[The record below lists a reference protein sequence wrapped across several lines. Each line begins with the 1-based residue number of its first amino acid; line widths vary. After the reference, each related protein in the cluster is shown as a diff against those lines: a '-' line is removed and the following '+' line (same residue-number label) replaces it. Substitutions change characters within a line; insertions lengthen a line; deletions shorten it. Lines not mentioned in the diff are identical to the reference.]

1 MNKSIQKSVSFV
13 FLCALVAIFM
23 SVSSVFAQDQ
33 TESYTVVDNTGRSV
47 EFTKVPERTLSI
59 GHGALKLYAFIA
71 GSDKLVGIEE
81 AEKTGHTVIGQSIHY
96 AYPELR
102 TLDTIGKGGAK
113 FEPDYELLKFA
124 EPDVIFIAYEKT
136 ADELDEL
143 QDTLQIPVV
152 GIGAGMGGR
161 VFGEDTY
168 ETFEIIGKTLK
179 LEERAEAVNN
189 FIREAEAD
197 LAARAGKV
205 EDSPKTYLG
214 GCSFRGEQGIL
225 STKTYLDLLNSV
237 NALNVMDALTDER
250 SVMIDKE
257 KLLDLDPEMIILDLS
272 GKTLLDEDM
281 KTDPEFYRS
290 LSAFKNHNAYYI
302 MPYFTYGMNY
312 DTAILNMYYIGSLAH
327 PENFAD
333 IDLETKAAEIYTMFV
348 GKDVFA
354 DLLGTYPESFT
365 VSSLDHE

>member
-1 MNKSIQKSVSFV
+1 MKRYIQKTVGFIFLFALIAISV
-13 FLCALVAIFM
+13 LA
-23 SVSSVFAQDQ
+23 SSVFAQDL
-33 TESYTVVDNTGRSV
+33 TESYTVVDNTGRSI

-81 AEKTGHTVIGQSIHY
+81 AEKRGHTVTGQSIHY

-102 TLDTIGKGGAK
+102 ELETIGKGGSK
-113 FEPDYELLKFA
+113 FEPDYELLKYA
-124 EPDVIFIAYEKT
+124 EPDVIFIAYEKN

-143 QDTLQIPVV
+143 QDTLQIPIV
-152 GIGAGMGGR
+152 GIGAGMRGQ

-168 ETFEIIGKTLK
+168 ETFEIIGKVLK
-179 LEERAEAVNN
+179 LEDRAEAVNN

-197 LAARAGKV
+197 LAARAGSV
-205 EDSPKTYLG
+205 EESPETYLG

-225 STKTYLDLLNSV
+225 STKTHLDLLNSV

-290 LSAFKNHNAYYI
+290 LSAFKNNNAYYI

-333 IDLETKAAEIYTMFV
+333 IDLKAKAAEIYTMFV

-354 DLLGTYPESFT
+354 DLLETYPEAFT
-365 VSSLDHE
+365 VSSFDHE